1 MLAFAVC
8 MSFPALSTP
17 VLGLSMEQ
25 HGISIRQHEQQ
36 LASLMSSAYGPV
48 LDSAVD
54 INGLYQTTPVHR
66 PRGLLQVSTKPLLA

>member
-1 MLAFAVC
+1 MAF
-8 MSFPALSTP
+8 LS
-17 VLGLSMEQ
+17 
-25 HGISIRQHEQQ
+25 RQHEQQ
-36 LASLMSSAYGPV
+36 LASLMSSAYAPV